1 MNGISVWRIEWWR
14 LVRTRRLLALLI
26 VFVFLGFV
34 EPLGARYAS
43 QLINSAGSS
52 EQIKVTV
59 PPPVPADGISAFM
72 GDALVLGLL
81 VSVVVAAY
89 ACAIDSNPALS
100 VFYRTRARSF
110 GALLLPRV
118 IVVSGGVIGAFLV
131 GLLVAWYETAVLIGA
146 PEVGP
151 MLYSALLGSVY
162 LAFAVTVTALAGV
175 LVRSRL
181 AAVGVSVVILLLL
194 LLPIL
199 GELPGLS
206 RWMPSQLVGAS
217 SALLRHTAPDHFPRA
232 LAMAVLLGAVALVAA
247 SVRGARREVA

>member
-43 QLINSAGSS
+43 QLINSAGSA

-110 GALLLPRV
+110 SALLLPRV
-118 IVVSGGVIGAFLV
+118 AVVSGGVIGAFLV

-162 LAFAVTVTALAGV
+162 LAFAVTVTALAGA

-194 LLPIL
+194 PIL
-199 GELPGLS
+199 GELPGFS

-217 SALLRHTAPDHFPRA
+217 SALLRHTAADHFPRA

-247 SVRGARREVA
+247 SVRGARREVG